1 MKKFLLSLMSGIALT
16 LPAWAQETAGTAE
29 PSLSQKLIFYGITV
43 AGVAFLVAAWRRSK
57 WGRKK

>member
-1 MKKFLLSLMSGIALT
+1 MSGIALT

-29 PSLSQKLIFYGITV
+29 PSLSQKLIFYGITI
-43 AGVAFLVAAWRRSK
+43 AGGAFLVAAWRRSK